1 MTRTFVRLLALTVC
15 CCWLSAAPASAR
27 PARVCGTQRPAARVV
42 LPPRFIVTPFA
53 VPIAVPVAPRSFVYY
68 DVSYDQGLHSASP
81 IAERGNPVV
90 PEAADAAG
98 LAGEARRVGA
108 ESAAARSSRPIASSP
123 RPHSLVERN
132 CLKCHGQA
140 SPAAGFTLSDARGLS
155 AEQRLLAIRRLLD
168 DDPARRM
175 PKDSTL
181 SAQELGELLQEL
193 SEVQPLSEQG
203 EDP

>member
-1 MTRTFVRLLALTVC
+1 MRRTFVRLLALIG
-15 CCWLSAAPASAR
+15 CCWLASPPALAR
-27 PARVCGTQRPAARVV
+27 PARVCGPQRSAARVV
-42 LPPRFIVTPFA
+42 LPPRFIVTPYA
-53 VPIAVPVAPRSFVYY
+53 APIAVPVAPRSFVYY
-68 DVSYDQGLHSASP
+68 DVSYDQGLHAASP
-81 IAERGNPVV
+81 IAERGNRVV
-90 PEAADAAG
+90 PESADAAG
-98 LAGEARRVGA
+98 LAGGARQVGA
-108 ESAAARSSRPIASSP
+108 EGVTARSSRPIASSP

-140 SPAAGFTLSDARGLS
+140 SPAAGFILSDPRRLS

-181 SAQELGELLQEL
+181 SARELGELLQEL

-203 EDP
+203 ENP